1 MAIPSQQFIT
11 VYGAPSRG
19 KYLHCNA
26 LFAVWWWLLTSKYLQ
41 QFYWL
46 SKVKWRTNECNV
58 HSVIQTNASL
68 VSFSTRWVPHPV
80 APDSF
85 LWAVVEQE
93 VRGDSAVAVAVA
105 VTLPYT
111 AHAHATPAQITA
123 QVSQASQDGCSSA
136 SREVLPGIVWR
147 PVLLIILKDT

>member
-1 MAIPSQQFIT
+1 M
-11 VYGAPSRG
+11 
-19 KYLHCNA
+19 
-26 LFAVWWWLLTSKYLQ
+26 
-41 QFYWL
+41 
-46 SKVKWRTNECNV
+46 
-58 HSVIQTNASL
+58 
-68 VSFSTRWVPHPV
+68 

-85 LWAVVEQE
+85 LWVVVEQE
-93 VRGDSAVAVAVA
+93 VRGDSAVAVA